1 VLSVTPKLLE
11 ALVFIFSAK
20 GSGLGSRSHLSS
32 AHHYS
37 CYMHNA
43 VTMTWADA
51 ELHCVSEGTNLVSIH
66 GENVFTWIG
75 LGDIHKEGRWMWS
88 DGSQVS
94 FELWGQ
100 GKETCAHINFGPDV
114 IWNDLDSYFP
124 LFTFTFICGY
134 YVSKRS
140 FYVDICYLMLLFFV
154 TVNEGKAFAECI

>member
-1 VLSVTPKLLE
+1 LLLLLFLLAVKTVIGRRPTE
-11 ALVFIFSAK
+11 TL
-20 GSGLGSRSHLSS
+20 LHLF
-32 AHHYS
+32 YS

-51 ELHCVSEGTNLVSIH
+51 ELHCVLKEHNFIQTLCKTLS

-114 IWNDLDSYFP
+114 ICNDLECP
-124 LFTFTFICGY
+124 
-134 YVSKRS
+134 KKP
-140 FYVDICYLMLLFFV
+140 FFCMC
-154 TVNEGKAFAECI
+154 NSHCWSLRI

>member
-1 VLSVTPKLLE
+1 FADT
-11 ALVFIFSAK
+11 ALVCISLLCIYLK
-20 GSGLGSRSHLSS
+20 SLGYIYCVVTVPNPWYS
-32 AHHYS
+32 YS

-100 GKETCAHINFGPDV
+100 GKETCAHINFDKISEFCKFLNV
-114 IWNDLDSYFP
+114 VFDN
-124 LFTFTFICGY
+124 
-134 YVSKRS
+134 
-140 FYVDICYLMLLFFV
+140 YLRLVANKSHGFCQL
-154 TVNEGKAFAECI
+154 E